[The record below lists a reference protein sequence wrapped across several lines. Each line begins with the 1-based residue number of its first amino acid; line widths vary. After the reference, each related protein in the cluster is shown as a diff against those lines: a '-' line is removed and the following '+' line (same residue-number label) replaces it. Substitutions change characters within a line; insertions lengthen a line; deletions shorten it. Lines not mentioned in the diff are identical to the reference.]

1 MLGEPGL
8 VEAQPLGELNL
19 LEQFFEALGLRH
31 PGSRLVVTESPKTYA
46 PFLTQDLTVT
56 QWMTLRRRLTTIR
69 NYSARELLPDEHQ
82 ASPKSYFYPVP
93 QNALYVSPVPRLQLS
108 WNGVSTG

>member
-19 LEQFFEALGLRH
+19 LEQFLEALGLRH

-46 PFLTQDLTVT
+46 PFLTQDLTFT
-56 QWMTLRRRLTTIR
+56 QWMTLRQRLTPCAIGG
-69 NYSARELLPDEHQ
+69 NQIPAEAALARRGQPWLNLAGVKLEVGRLPM
-82 ASPKSYFYPVP
+82 
-93 QNALYVSPVPRLQLS
+93 RL
-108 WNGVSTG
+108 

>member
-19 LEQFFEALGLRH
+19 LEQFLEALGLRH

-46 PFLTQDLTVT
+46 PFLTQDLTVI
-56 QWMTLRRRLTTIR
+56 QWMTFRQWLTPIR
-69 NYSARELLPDEHQ
+69 NYSAREILPNVGNSCHMVSKTAN
-82 ASPKSYFYPVP
+82 ASIVFSD
-93 QNALYVSPVPRLQLS
+93 R
-108 WNGVSTG
+108 G

>member
-19 LEQFFEALGLRH
+19 LEQFLETLGLRH

-56 QWMTLRRRLTTIR
+56 QWITLRQRLTPSGVGGNQVLAEAALGR
-69 NYSARELLPDEHQ
+69 RGQPGLDLL
-82 ASPKSYFYPVP
+82 KV
-93 QNALYVSPVPRLQLS
+93 ALEVGRLPMRL
-108 WNGVSTG
+108 